1 MDSSRARTLT
11 LVAAILGSG
20 IALLD
25 ATVVNVALP
34 AIENDLGGG
43 LAGQQWVVNAYLL
56 TLGSLILVGG
66 SLGDLYGERKIFA
79 IGVGAFGVASLF
91 CALAPNIELL
101 VAARALQGATSALLT
116 PASLALIAITYSD
129 AKERGAAI
137 GTWTAWGGIATVI
150 GPLVG
155 GWILDVTSWRWIFAI
170 NVPFVLLT
178 LALIWLAVAPDES
191 RAGPKR
197 RLDLVGALLTAF
209 GLAAPVLALTE
220 QPQRGWTD
228 PLVIGGLV
236 AGAVLLTAFV
246 LWERHTSDPML
257 PLGLFRRRNFTVA
270 NIETL
275 LVYAGLSSLFFFLTI
290 FLQQVA
296 GWSPLESGLA
306 GLPVTVLL
314 FVLSRFT
321 GRLSAR
327 FGPRLF
333 MGGGPLVAAVGVLL
347 LTRLDTDVSYVPDVL
362 PAMLLFGL
370 GLAITV
376 APLTT
381 TVMSDAHR
389 GDSGIASGVNNAVA
403 RVAGL
408 LGIAVVGVAV
418 ANRSGAELDLA
429 GYRIGMVLTA
439 VLVAAGGVVGL
450 ARNPKFRWRTAG
462 AAGIFALMRFLG
474 HI

>member
-11 LVAAILGSG
+11 LVATILGSG

-56 TLGSLILVGG
+56 TLGSLILLGG
-66 SLGDLYGERKIFA
+66 SLGDIYGERRIFA
-79 IGVGAFGVASLF
+79 LGVGLFGLASLF

-150 GPLVG
+150 GPLAG

-170 NVPFVLLT
+170 NVPFVLVT
-178 LALIWLAVAPDES
+178 LALIWLAVAPDETRS
-191 RAGPKR
+191 GPKR
-197 RLDLVGALLTAF
+197 RLDLVGALLTAL
-209 GLAAPVLALTE
+209 GLAAPVFALTE
-220 QPQRGWTD
+220 QPQRGWID

-246 LWERHTSDPML
+246 LWERHHSDPML
-257 PLGLFRRRNFTVA
+257 PLELFRRRNFTFA

-333 MGGGPLVAAVGVLL
+333 MGAGPLVAAVGVLL
-347 LTRLDTDVSYVPDVL
+347 LARVDTDVSYVWDVL
-362 PAMLLFGL
+362 PAMVLFGV
-370 GLAITV
+370 GLALTV

-408 LGIAVVGVAV
+408 FGIAAVGVAV
-418 ANRSGAELDLA
+418 AGRSGAELDLA

-439 VLVAAGGVVGL
+439 ILVAAGGVVG
-450 ARNPKFRWRTAG
+450 
-462 AAGIFALMRFLG
+462 FLG
-474 HI
+474 IRNSGGTRREPLVSSPS

>member
-11 LVAAILGSG
+11 LVATILGSG

-34 AIENDLGGG
+34 AIEDDLGGG

-66 SLGDLYGERKIFA
+66 SLGDIYGERRIFA
-79 IGVGAFGVASLF
+79 LGVGLFGLASLF
-91 CALAPNIELL
+91 CALAPSIELL
-101 VAARALQGATSALLT
+101 VAARAVQGATSALLT
-116 PASLALIAITYSD
+116 PASLALIAITYENQ
-129 AKERGAAI
+129 KERGAAI

-150 GPLVG
+150 GPLAG
-155 GWILDVTSWRWIFAI
+155 GILVDAASWRWIFAV

-178 LALIWLAVAPDES
+178 LALIAYAVEPDQRRE
-191 RAGPKR
+191 GPRR
-197 RLDLVGALLTAF
+197 RLDLVGGLLTTL
-209 GLAAPVLALTE
+209 GLFAPVFALVQ
-220 QPQRGWTD
+220 QPERGWLD
-228 PLVIGGLV
+228 PVVIGGLA
-236 AGAVLLTAFV
+236 AGALLLGLFV
-246 LWERHTSDPML
+246 LWERRAPDPML

-275 LVYAGLSSLFFFLTI
+275 LVYAALSSLFFFLTI

-296 GWSPLESGLA
+296 GWSAVESGLA
-306 GLPVTVLL
+306 GIPVTVLMFL
-314 FVLSRFT
+314 LSRRF
-321 GRLSAR
+321 GALSAR
-327 FGPRLF
+327 YGPRLF

-347 LTRLDTDVSYVPDVL
+347 LARLDADVSFVPDIL
-362 PAMLLFGL
+362 PAMVLFGL
-370 GLAITV
+370 GLSITV

-408 LGIAVVGVAV
+408 LGIAAVGVAV
-418 ANRSGAELDLA
+418 AGRSGAELDLA

-450 ARNPKFRWRTAG
+450 VGIRNSSGARREPLVSSR
-462 AAGIFALMRFLG
+462 
-474 HI
+474 